1 MNNSDNINI
10 VPASIIV
17 AGIIV
22 AGAVLYQDPFIFSKF
37 ADKRTTTNS
46 SSLIISWG
54 NLGAQ
59 LVEVGVIDGDKFK
72 AMYEGRGQFTSEY
85 ESLLFRE
92 DNKQLKITK
101 NNASFVLNL
110 LWALGLGNKSLI
122 LEKGEMSNPKYGGP
136 QNFASTAGW
145 TMAQGDAMSH
155 YNMHSFIYLTD
166 EQERLVAK
174 VAKNIYRPCCSNSA
188 YFPDCNHG
196 MAMLGF
202 LELMA
207 SQGFD
212 EEKMYSNALALNS
225 YWFPGYEQGQNSAG
239 GCNV

>member
-1 MNNSDNINI
+1 MNDLNNIDI

-22 AGAVLYQDPFIFSKF
+22 AGAMLYQEPFAFSKF
-37 ADKRTTTNS
+37 ADKKLTTVGP
-46 SSLIISWG
+46 SLIVSWN
-54 NLGAQ
+54 NLGVQ
-59 LVEVGVIDGDKFK
+59 LVEAGVIDGEKFK
-72 AMYEGRGQFTSEY
+72 AIYEDRGQFTSEY
-85 ESLLFRE
+85 DELLFGE

-101 NNASFVLNL
+101 NNAGFVLNL

-145 TMAQGDAMSH
+145 TMAQGDVMSH

-166 EQERLVAK
+166 EQEESVIK
-174 VAKNIYRPCCSNSA
+174 VAKNIYRPCCGNSA

-212 EEKMYSNALALNS
+212 EEKMYSNAITLNS
-225 YWFPGYEQGQNSAG
+225 YWFPGYKQGQNSAG